1 MTKIYPYFNEDAET
15 NWKKGNSNMK
25 ISHDMEQVPSN
36 DFTVGKIDKYKV
48 HDMRFKEQGGTSL
61 PLVDCSKH
69 SSAKMK

>member
-1 MTKIYPYFNEDAET
+1 
-15 NWKKGNSNMK
+15 MK